1 MLMSLISAAQ
11 SFPLNS
17 TSGLQPHDV
26 TVEAVSYQ
34 GRKSVRIMPAAPAGS
49 ELIAAKNA
57 EGGGIVVLQ
66 GTSFHNGTIEVDLA
80 GKPRTGAGAD
90 ARGFVGL
97 AFRMSADPSRY
108 ECFYVRPTNGRADD
122 QVRRNHATQY
132 ISMPEYDWSRLRRE
146 APGRYESYVDLVPGE
161 WTNENRSQQHG
172 VSVAVRERLPA
183 ARAHS
188 QRFETR
194 GQPRFSSIGS
204 VWEPKPTSVI
214 CGRNNSHNLRGLL
227 FESGEITHRSLRAGG
242 RSPTKCG
249 FRRGTCCPSLGVIT
263 DQTCEV
269 CKLRVSNPVSPFIRA
284 LVPPSA
290 APPPPAV
297 PESSSP
303 PAPQSSDKLRQP
315 C

>member
-1 MLMSLISAAQ
+1 MIHQVHIARIAGVLSANVLMSLISAAQ

-161 WTNENRSQQHG
+161 WTKLKIEVSSMEARLYVNGSPQPVLIVNDLKHGDSQG
-172 VSVAVRERLPA
+172 SVALWIGLGTEA
-183 ARAHS
+183 Y
-188 QRFETR
+188 
-194 GQPRFSSIGS
+194 FS
-204 VWEPKPTSVI
+204 
-214 CGRNNSHNLRGLL
+214 NLRLSEQL
-227 FESGEITHRSLRAGG
+227 
-242 RSPTKCG
+242 
-249 FRRGTCCPSLGVIT
+249 
-263 DQTCEV
+263 
-269 CKLRVSNPVSPFIRA
+269 
-284 LVPPSA
+284 
-290 APPPPAV
+290 
-297 PESSSP
+297 
-303 PAPQSSDKLRQP
+303 PQP
-315 C
+315 